1 MLTATSGDQST
12 RMDLIRPNA
21 ITVQNRETIGTK
33 KAQAQDAKIVESK
46 VENTL
51 KPTPSRQSLKREPQ
65 LDRENFVNGHI
76 KKFLAHVETREIKK
90 HISSD
95 PRENQL
101 GTKSSGIRSASH
113 SQNSDQ

>member
-33 KAQAQDAKIVESK
+33 AQDKDAKIVESI
-46 VENTL
+46 VEHTL
-51 KPTPSRQSLKREPQ
+51 KATPSRQSLKREPQ

-95 PRENQL
+95 PREN
-101 GTKSSGIRSASH
+101 
-113 SQNSDQ
+113 